1 FNIKP
6 TYQYESDDK
15 EINKDEINI
24 GDHNQLSNMDSE
36 KWFCEL
42 KKEYDQVSSATSGN
56 MKFTTLFKDYVIKI
70 YDRIHKEKSHFTIF
84 GQDLDE
90 QFIDIDIKTPHE
102 SARKP
107 APTNHFSIVDESLP
121 SVTGSSPARIIP
133 KGLTES
139 PLEHITASSVIFQVI
154 EEEPWISKEE
164 SRTIVNN
171 AINASLNIY
180 SDDTSM

>member
-107 APTNHFSIVDESLP
+107 ARVEL
-121 SVTGSSPARIIP
+121 
-133 KGLTES
+133 
-139 PLEHITASSVIFQVI
+139 
-154 EEEPWISKEE
+154 
-164 SRTIVNN
+164 
-171 AINASLNIY
+171 
-180 SDDTSM
+180 